1 MSTLTPPPTQDRDFA
16 SPSWTQWFNNL
27 HQSVVSPT
35 SIVWSSIIPPVV
47 TNNTFFGGPTS
58 GGTGSAVFRNL
69 VNSDLPTTGIAAGS
83 YDRVTV
89 NTQGVVTAGS
99 STSYS
104 QQVPTT
110 GFNIAAN
117 TNYLVLVPAGTLATG
132 TVTFPNNVLDGKTFT
147 LSSTQTITALTLT
160 PNTGQTINGSLTTL
174 SANGFATWL
183 FDSSNNNWY
192 RIG

>member
-1 MSTLTPPPTQDRDFA
+1 MSSLTPPPTQDTNFS
-16 SPSWTQWFNNL
+16 SPTWTQWFNSL
-27 HQSVVSPT
+27 HQNIVSP
-35 SIVWSSIIPPVV
+35 SSVAWSSIVPPVV

-58 GGTGSAVFRNL
+58 PGTGSAAFRNL
-69 VNSDLPTTGIAAGS
+69 VNSDLPTTGITAGS

-89 NTQGVVTAGS
+89 NAQGVVTAGS
-99 STSYS
+99 STTYS
-104 QQVPTT
+104 QQAPATS
-110 GFNIAAN
+110 FNITAS
-117 TNYLVLVPAGTLATG
+117 TNYLVLVPAGTLAAG
-132 TVTFPNNVLDGKTFT
+132 TVTFPNNVPDGKTFT

-160 PNTGQTINGSLTTL
+160 PNTGQTINGGLTTI